1 MNRRKKNLLQSAERR
16 GKHDDHAPFMPEK
29 NTHNLQASAG
39 KAGGKQTNLHS
50 AIARKDYTTFILG
63 CMIFLAPAV
72 GVPHEELLQDTL
84 KSMVVS
90 LVALAAALVFFW
102 QQRARRQPLHWHAVI
117 GFPVVLMAYALASMA
132 WSHTYLAGAEAIRWF
147 IFAVIVWLGLNSFS
161 RDRLPVL
168 AWGIH
173 MGAVVASLW
182 AALQFWIDFKFFA
195 QAAHPA
201 STFVNRNFFA
211 EYVVCTIPFAFWLLT
226 RASSNKQIALLSFTI
241 AFNVLALMMTGTRS
255 ALSALWLLLL
265 LVLPVILVFYRKQL
279 CSRTW
284 RASQWTLALA
294 IFASSLVGLGLL
306 NSGNAQVIASA
317 GKPQVNT
324 FERAFK
330 RTASIS
336 LEDSSFKQ
344 RSSMWTFT
352 ARMIKDRP
360 LAGVGAG
367 AWEVDLPLYQDPG
380 FQLESDYY
388 AHNEILQLLA
398 EYGLTGWLA
407 LIGLLTYLCISTWRS
422 WRNRSQE
429 GMDEGLVRAIA
440 LASLLALLIVSNA
453 GFPWRLASTGAL
465 FALCL
470 GILAATDA
478 RLEIRGLT
486 GATPLNWKPIFS
498 RLAILALAVCL
509 TLAIYISQQAARS
522 EQKLIVAAKLALM
535 ISHSGDV
542 NHPRWNRMKKE
553 ILGLTREGIEIN
565 PHYRKVTPMIADQFA
580 SWGDWQSATWIWE
593 SVVKSRPYIV
603 AMMTNVARGY
613 ARMDNYEKAFAYLER
628 CKKLQPTAVSVRSL
642 EIILLS
648 RTGQEA
654 QATRLAKEYL
664 AEGSFDYDLVNIAS
678 ILGVRNGDYELS
690 IQSLELRNKGWPAE
704 RVDGFLKLGSIYGA
718 HYKDDARALAAFRS
732 ALEASSPETR
742 ESTRQR
748 IPPLYRS
755 RL

>member
-1 MNRRKKNLLQSAERR
+1 MNRRKKNLLQSNARR
-16 GKHDDHAPFMPEK
+16 GKDEDIVQFKPE
-29 NTHNLQASAG
+29 TSAHNLQTGYS
-39 KAGGKQTNLHS
+39 KLPRRQPDLHG
-50 AIARKDYTTFILG
+50 AITKEDSTIFILG

-72 GVPHEELLQDTL
+72 GVPHEEMLQDTL
-84 KSMVVS
+84 KAMVVS
-90 LVALAAALVFFW
+90 LIALAAALVFFW
-102 QQRARRQPLHWHAVI
+102 QQCERSQPLRWHAVI
-117 GFPVVLMAYALASMA
+117 GFPVVLMAYALGSMA

-147 IFAVIVWLGLNSFS
+147 IFAVIAWLGLNSFS
-161 RDRLPVL
+161 RDRLPAL

-211 EYVVCTIPFAFWLLT
+211 EYVVCTVPFGFWLLT
-226 RASSNKQIALLSFTI
+226 RASNTKQIAALSFTI

-255 ALSALWLLLL
+255 ALAALWLLLL

-279 CSRTW
+279 HCRAW
-284 RASQWTLALA
+284 RGSQWTLALA
-294 IFASSLVGLGLL
+294 IFVSTLVGLGLL

-317 GKPQVNT
+317 GKPHVNT

-336 LEDSSFKQ
+336 LEDSSLKD
-344 RSSMWTFT
+344 RYVMWSFT
-352 ARMIKDRP
+352 ARMIKERP
-360 LAGVGAG
+360 LTGVGAG
-367 AWEVDLPLYQDPG
+367 AWEVDLPLYQRAG
-380 FQLESDYY
+380 SQLESDYY

-398 EYGLTGWLA
+398 EYGLTGWMA
-407 LIGLLTYLCISTWRS
+407 LIGLLTYLCLSTWRS
-422 WRNRSQE
+422 WRNRSTE
-429 GMDEGLVRAIA
+429 GMNEGLVRAIA

-470 GILAATDA
+470 GILAASDA
-478 RLEIRGLT
+478 RLGIRGVA
-486 GATPLNWKPIFS
+486 GATLLKWRPIFS
-498 RLAILALAVCL
+498 KVAILALILCL
-509 TLAIYISQQAARS
+509 GLAIYVSRQAARS
-522 EQKLIVAAKLALM
+522 EEKLIIAAKLALM

-542 NHPRWNRMKKE
+542 NHPKWNRMKKE

-565 PHYRKVTPMIADQFA
+565 PHYRKITPMIADQFA
-580 SWGDWQSATWIWE
+580 SWGDWESATWIWE

-613 ARMDNYEKAFAYLER
+613 ARMDNYEKAFDYLER
-628 CKKLQPTAVSVRSL
+628 CQKLQPTAVSVRSL
-642 EIILLS
+642 EVILLS
-648 RTGQEA
+648 RTGREA
-654 QATRLAKEYL
+654 QATRLAKQYI

-678 ILGVRNGDYELS
+678 ILGVRNGDYELA

-718 HYKDDARALAAFRS
+718 HYKDDAKALAAFRA
-732 ALEASSPETR
+732 ALEASPADTR

>member
-1 MNRRKKNLLQSAERR
+1 MHRRKKDLLQSGVRR
-16 GKHDDHAPFMPEK
+16 GKNKDIVPLRPE
-29 NTHNLQASAG
+29 TTVHNLRAELG
-39 KAGGKQTNLHS
+39 KSPGSQTNLHS
-50 AIARKDYTTFILG
+50 AKTKKDHTVFILG

-102 QQRARRQPLHWHAVI
+102 QQRKRSQPLRWHAVI
-117 GFPVVLMAYALASMA
+117 GFPLLLMAYALGSMA

-161 RDRLPVL
+161 RDRLPAL

-173 MGAVVASLW
+173 IGAVVASLW
-182 AALQFWIDFKFFA
+182 AALQFWIDFNFFA

-211 EYVVCTIPFAFWLLT
+211 EYVVCTIPFGLWLLT
-226 RASSNKQIALLSFTI
+226 RASSNKQIATLSFTI

-255 ALSALWLLLL
+255 ALAALWLLLL
-265 LVLPVILVFYRKQL
+265 LVLPIIVIFYRKQL
-279 CSRTW
+279 CCRVW
-284 RASQWTLALA
+284 RGSQWTLALA
-294 IFASSLVGLGLL
+294 IFAGSLVGLGLL

-317 GKPQVNT
+317 GKPHVST

-336 LEDSSFKQ
+336 LEDNSFQQ
-344 RSSMWTFT
+344 RSSMWNFT

-360 LAGVGAG
+360 LTGVGAG
-367 AWEVDLPLYQDPG
+367 AWEVDLPLYQDSG

-398 EYGLTGWLA
+398 EYGLAGWVTF
-407 LIGLLTYLCISTWRS
+407 IGLLTYFCLSTWRS

-478 RLEIRGLT
+478 RLGIWGWT
-486 GATPLNWKPIFS
+486 GAMPLNWRPVFS
-498 RLAILALAVCL
+498 KLAILALAICL
-509 TLAIYISQQAARS
+509 SLAIYISRQAARS

-580 SWGDWQSATWIWE
+580 NWGDWESATWIWE

-613 ARMDNYEKAFAYLER
+613 ARMDNYENAFAYLER
-628 CKKLQPTAVSVRSL
+628 CQKLQPTAVSVRSL

-654 QATRLAKEYL
+654 QATRLAKKYL
-664 AEGSFDYDLVNIAS
+664 AEGSFDYDLVNVAS
-678 ILGVRNGDYELS
+678 ILGVRNGDYELA

-718 HYKDDARALAAFRS
+718 HYKDDAKALAAFRS
-732 ALEASSPETR
+732 ALDASPAETR
-742 ESTRQR
+742 EPTRQR
-748 IPPLYRS
+748 IPALYRS